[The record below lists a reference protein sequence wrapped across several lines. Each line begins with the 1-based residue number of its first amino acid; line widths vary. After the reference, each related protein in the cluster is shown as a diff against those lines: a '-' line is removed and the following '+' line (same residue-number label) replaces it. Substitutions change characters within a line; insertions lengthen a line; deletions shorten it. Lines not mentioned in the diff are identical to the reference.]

1 MALFARRVNNY
12 DLYANH
18 AWYVP
23 GVGGMF
29 GLLGWFL
36 VGNLLGSLVTFILGL
51 FVPADIVM
59 QYGSLIAYPIAFI
72 PAMMYVAVQSRNRSM
87 DSEGFALDSSHFA
100 PLGGFAAALLVML
113 GTFAAAFATDA
124 ISSAMPPMPEWLESL
139 MQTMTGG
146 ELWVDFL
153 LVSIMAP
160 LFEEWLCRGMVL
172 RGLLNSGKVKPLWA
186 IVISAVFFAVIHMNP
201 WQAIPAF
208 ILGALFG
215 YVYYK
220 TGSLRLTMLMHFTN
234 NTLALAAG
242 HIWPDVETWKDIAG
256 SYYWL
261 FFVLALV
268 VVGLVLL
275 AFSKIEKNNPAGNC
289 DRVPAV
295 FSE

>member
-1 MALFARRVNNY
+1 MRRRGNFNVFS
-12 DLYANH
+12 AH

-29 GLLGWFL
+29 VLLLLVLAGALLG
-36 VGNLLGSLVTFILGL
+36 NLST
-51 FVPADIVM
+51 
-59 QYGSLIAYPIAFI
+59 LIFAAVAGAEASMEYSVLISYPLIFI

-100 PLGGFAAALLVML
+100 PLGGFTAALLVML

-139 MQTMTGG
+139 MANMTGG

-234 NTLALAAG
+234 NTLALASA
-242 HIWPDVETWKDIAG
+242 HIWPNAETWKDVTG
-256 SYYWL
+256 NYYWL

>member
-1 MALFARRVNNY
+1 MARRGNFNVFS
-12 DLYANH
+12 AH

-29 GLLGWFL
+29 VLLLLVLAGALLG
-36 VGNLLGSLVTFILGL
+36 NLST
-51 FVPADIVM
+51 
-59 QYGSLIAYPIAFI
+59 LIFAAVAGAEESMEYSMLISYPLIFI

>member
-1 MALFARRVNNY
+1 MARRGNFNVFS
-12 DLYANH
+12 AH

-29 GLLGWFL
+29 VLLLLVLAGALLG
-36 VGNLLGSLVTFILGL
+36 NLSTIIFAAVAGAEES
-51 FVPADIVM
+51 M
-59 QYGSLIAYPIAFI
+59 EYSMLISYPLIFI

-100 PLGGFAAALLVML
+100 PLGGFSAALLVML

-139 MQTMTGG
+139 MQNMTGG

-289 DRVPAV
+289 DRVPAA

>member
-1 MALFARRVNNY
+1 MARRGNFNVFS
-12 DLYANH
+12 AH

-29 GLLGWFL
+29 VLLLLVLAGALLG
-36 VGNLLGSLVTFILGL
+36 NLST
-51 FVPADIVM
+51 
-59 QYGSLIAYPIAFI
+59 LIFAAVAGAEESMEYSMLISYPLIFI

-124 ISSAMPPMPEWLESL
+124 ISSAMPPIPEWLESL